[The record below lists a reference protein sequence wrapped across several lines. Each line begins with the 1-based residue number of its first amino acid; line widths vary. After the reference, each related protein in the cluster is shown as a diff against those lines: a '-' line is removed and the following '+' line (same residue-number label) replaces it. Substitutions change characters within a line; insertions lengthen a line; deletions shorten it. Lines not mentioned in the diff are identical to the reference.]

1 MEDNSAKNL
10 SKKFLEEVSNI
21 NLKLFKKYINNMH
34 DYVMNI
40 LGHPQIRSHF
50 EDYRNVLRLLDVFRR
65 TVYLIS
71 MDIER
76 VNLSFNEIENDESL
90 PPVFIVLIYLRY
102 NLTTLINTA
111 SYLQNKLLDVSR
123 FFIISQLFNTTKD
136 TKKQLLKNSLL
147 FLLEID
153 KTAYFHNISDV
164 FAGNISDTD
173 FDTSLFSHRGIFN
186 TFERGIHRAYRPQ
199 FRSIVDFINN
209 FDSSF
214 HSYLPFFFKTN
225 LCLPKQITKKIIHLG
240 PARPGAKRFYTSK
253 DIDNLQ
259 PNDVAYLLKSLPKNA
274 LLEDQLKEILINS
287 KILSS
292 IETKSF
298 EDKTLDAKKI
308 EVTTIGST
316 VPVNIA
322 DTGYGI
328 SQILPIIYSSINNES
343 NTIVVQQPET
353 HLHPRL
359 QAEVGSIICNSVQN
373 TEDKSWI
380 VETHSEILLLR
391 ILKLIRKGELKSNL
405 LRIYYIDQI
414 KNKGSVIKRMH
425 ISERGQLITQ
435 WPEGFFSDDIDEV
448 FDN

>member
-1 MEDNSAKNL
+1 
-10 SKKFLEEVSNI
+10 
-21 NLKLFKKYINNMH
+21 MH

-186 TFERGIHRAYRPQ
+186 TFERE
-199 FRSIVDFINN
+199 FIEHI
-209 FDSSF
+209 D
-214 HSYLPFFFKTN
+214 LN
-225 LCLPKQITKKIIHLG
+225 LDLFG
-240 PARPGAKRFYTSK
+240 FYK
-253 DIDNLQ
+253 
-259 PNDVAYLLKSLPKNA
+259 
-274 LLEDQLKEILINS
+274 
-287 KILSS
+287 
-292 IETKSF
+292 
-298 EDKTLDAKKI
+298 
-308 EVTTIGST
+308 
-316 VPVNIA
+316 
-322 DTGYGI
+322 
-328 SQILPIIYSSINNES
+328 
-343 NTIVVQQPET
+343 
-353 HLHPRL
+353 
-359 QAEVGSIICNSVQN
+359 
-373 TEDKSWI
+373 
-380 VETHSEILLLR
+380 
-391 ILKLIRKGELKSNL
+391 
-405 LRIYYIDQI
+405 
-414 KNKGSVIKRMH
+414 
-425 ISERGQLITQ
+425 
-435 WPEGFFSDDIDEV
+435 
-448 FDN
+448 